1 MNEEIYW
8 IWLSRIRDLG
18 YIKFVK
24 LLTYFKNLQNIWNA
38 NDEELIKVDGI
49 DENIINNMIEEKS
62 ISNLT
67 KIKEYMNK
75 YHIKL
80 INIYD
85 AEYPDK
91 LKNIYSPPIVIYV
104 QGNIDLLNEKSIAMI
119 GCRNCTSYGK
129 NVALKL
135 SYDIAK
141 RDITV
146 ISGLAKGIDALS
158 HIGALNAKGKTIAV
172 LGTPHSNIYPKEN
185 YMLYTKILQNKG
197 AVISE
202 YSPFSKTEKSD
213 FAKRN
218 RIISGLSD
226 GVLVVEARE
235 KSGTMITV
243 DFALDQGKNVYAVPG
258 NINSITSIGTNK
270 LIKEGAIPVTD
281 EKDIE

>member
-18 YIKFVK
+18 YIKFTK

-49 DENIINNMIEEKS
+49 DENIINNMKEEKS